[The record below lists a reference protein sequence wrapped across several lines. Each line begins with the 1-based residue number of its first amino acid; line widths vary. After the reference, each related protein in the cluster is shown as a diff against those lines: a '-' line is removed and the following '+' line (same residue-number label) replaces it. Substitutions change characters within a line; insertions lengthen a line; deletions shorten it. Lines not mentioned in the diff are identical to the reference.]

1 MIALRKSNIRIK
13 GQTLIL
19 MVGVLLL
26 VSLLLFAVTDMGK
39 HARRQWYLQSVA
51 DNASYSAAVA
61 MSRQMNFL
69 ALTNRALIGNQVA
82 IAQWVGLASY
92 MSMLDKTADNLETV
106 TSFIPYLGQ
115 ITRALSTIV
124 GRVEGGYQQ
133 LARVLIRFQTA
144 VIQGISAAQRL
155 LDASFVLELPLLIQD
170 IVSKHSDELSW
181 EAYQGGGVVPFP
193 TLWWRKTKVRSTSN
207 EGESKE
213 LEELTLKSLDPFS
226 KYRGYNWIDLFTHK
240 IVKRGGTEL
249 SRNRNGGWDW
259 HALDAV
265 SLHGRKWFI
274 GSFREQL
281 PLGWGAK
288 AQRQRRYHR
297 SGYGRAFQNNS
308 MSSELGLA
316 QMGSFNIRQK
326 PFDYMG
332 LRNLNEFGD
341 NTVLISV
348 RNDGEQVAHAKAIS
362 EFSRPNAIFP
372 RKDGKHE
379 LENLFNALWEP
390 KIISLSDLD
399 KGAII
404 GREKVSKRSGGY

>member
-1 MIALRKSNIRIK
+1 MIALAKSNTRIK

-26 VSLLLFAVTDMGK
+26 VSMLLFAVTDMGK

-51 DNASYSAAVA
+51 DNAAYSAAVG

-92 MSMLDKTADNLETV
+92 MSMLDRTADNLETV
-106 TSFIPYLGQ
+106 TSFIPYIGQ
-115 ITRALSTIV
+115 ITRVLSTILD
-124 GRVEGGYQQ
+124 RVEEGYQR
-133 LARVLIRFQTA
+133 LARALTRFQSA

-170 IVSKHSDELSW
+170 IVSKHSGDLSW

-193 TLWWRKTKVRSTSN
+193 TLWWRKTEVRKTSN
-207 EGESKE
+207 ERQSKE

-226 KYRGYNWIDLFTHK
+226 KSRGYNWIDVFTHK
-240 IVKRGGTEL
+240 IIKRGGTEL

-259 HALDAV
+259 HALDSV
-265 SLHGRKWFI
+265 SLHGRKWFV
-274 GSFREQL
+274 GSYREQL

-288 AQRQRRYHR
+288 AQQQRRYHR
-297 SGYGRAFQNNS
+297 SGYGAAFQSNS
-308 MSSELGLA
+308 MSSRLGLA
-316 QMGSFNIRQK
+316 QMESFNVRQK
-326 PFDYMG
+326 SFDYMR

-341 NTVLISV
+341 NTVLISI
-348 RNDGEQVAHAKAIS
+348 RNGGEQVAHAKAIS

-372 RKDGKHE
+372 RKDDRHE
-379 LENLFNALWEP
+379 VENLFNALWEP
-390 KIISLSDLD
+390 QLMPLSNLD
-399 KGAII
+399 KGAIS
-404 GREKVSKRSGGY
+404 GREEIWKRSGGY

>member
-1 MIALRKSNIRIK
+1 MIALGKSNTRIK

-26 VSLLLFAVTDMGK
+26 VSMLLFAVTDMGK

-51 DNASYSAAVA
+51 DNAAYSAAVG

-92 MSMLDKTADNLETV
+92 MSMLDRTADNLETV
-106 TSFIPYLGQ
+106 TSFIPYIGQ
-115 ITRALSTIV
+115 ITRVLSTILD
-124 GRVEGGYQQ
+124 RVEEAYQQ
-133 LARVLIRFQTA
+133 LARVLIRFQSA

-170 IVSKHSDELSW
+170 IVSKHSGDLSW

-193 TLWWRKTKVRSTSN
+193 TLWWRKTEVRKTSN
-207 EGESKE
+207 ERQSKE

-226 KYRGYNWIDLFTHK
+226 KSRGYNWIDVFTHK
-240 IVKRGGTEL
+240 IIKRGGTEL

-259 HALDAV
+259 HALDSV
-265 SLHGRKWFI
+265 SLHGRKWFV

-288 AQRQRRYHR
+288 AQQQRRYHR
-297 SGYGRAFQNNS
+297 SGYGAAFQSNS
-308 MSSELGLA
+308 MSSRLGLA
-316 QMGSFNIRQK
+316 QMESFNSNPQK
-326 PFDYMG
+326 FSYMRLSNFLKMG
-332 LRNLNEFGD
+332 MDTVIIKVGD
-341 NTVLISV
+341 SN
-348 RNDGEQVAHAKAIS
+348 QVAYAKAKTH
-362 EFSRPNAIFP
+362 FSRPDKIFY
-372 RKDGKHE
+372 RKDDLYE
-379 LENLFNALWEP
+379 TDNLFNALWEP
-390 KIISLSDLD
+390 QLTSISYKD
-399 KGAII
+399 KTGIL
-404 GREKVSKRSGGY
+404 GRDAL